1 MDKNP
6 IKYILIGDS
15 STLKKIAEY
24 STTNNQKIVSEIDK
38 IFTKIC
44 KTAADKFDERNKITS
59 KSQNYYFITVQP
71 GITFLVLVS
80 DSYPERLVFELID
93 KINQEKIPTMINEET
108 KELNAKGRQDLKTII
123 DSYQNNV
130 INEISKDIND
140 IKLDMKDNIKKM
152 VESIDDT
159 SILEQSAENLRQ
171 ESKNYRENAN
181 ELKKLTFCQN
191 FKMWFALGGIVVL
204 LILLFY
210 FIFKP

>member
-71 GITFLVLVS
+71 GITFLVLVN

-93 KINQEKIPTMINEET
+93 KINEEKIPTMINEET
-108 KELNAKGRQDLKTII
+108 KELNAQGRQALKNLVDKYQDNIINTI
-123 DSYQNNV
+123 QNDV
-130 INEISKDIND
+130 ND
-140 IKLDMKDNIKKM
+140 IKLDMKDNIQKM
-152 VESIDDT
+152 VDSVEDT
-159 SILEQSAENLRQ
+159 AKLEQSAENLRE
-171 ESKNYRENAN
+171 ESKTYKNTASEIRT
-181 ELKKLTFCQN
+181 LTLWQN
-191 FKMWFALGGIVVL
+191 IKIWIILFGVLAL
-204 LILLFY
+204 LI
-210 FIFKP
+210 FIIILIVS

>member
-1 MDKNP
+1 MDKEP
-6 IKYILIGDS
+6 IKFLLIGDI
-15 STLKKIAEY
+15 TTGKKITEF
-24 STTNNQKIVSEIDK
+24 STTTNKKKDEIDK

-44 KTAADKFDERNKITS
+44 KTSQGKFEERNKITS
-59 KSQNYYFITVQP
+59 KTQNYYFITYKP
-71 GITFLVLVS
+71 GTIYLVLVNNT
-80 DSYPERLVFELID
+80 YPERLVFELID